1 MAGRGLSTA
10 DLDQI
15 RQVLAGGKRPRV
27 MFTDAAGQIAGQ
39 VGQVVALE
47 DPKSSDE
54 WIVVKFGGDALPFS
68 PADLA
73 LPPRGGA
80 PAKKAA
86 PKQAEPAKKTPSGRT
101 PLAIGEDLLAR
112 EAAEKRGAAGTTP
125 AGAHRSGGSAPADTS
140 TARQEPSV
148 SEATPAADSPAPA
161 PRKPAARGPKVKPQP
176 GLTVTLAYTEG
187 EWTVA
192 AMQGVKALAKPYVIK
207 PAEALKMVGM
217 LDVPGVQEA
226 VEQIL
231 TTERDAAKAQADKL
245 RAELA
250 EIEAKLAELGA

>member
-15 RQVLAGGKRPRV
+15 RHVLAGGKRPRV

-39 VGQVVALE
+39 IGQVVALE

-68 PADLA
+68 PTDLQ
-73 LPPRGGA
+73 LPPKGGA
-80 PAKKAA
+80 PVKKAA
-86 PKQAEPAKKTPSGRT
+86 PAKAAEPAAPPSGRK
-101 PLAIGEDLLAR
+101 PLAIGEDLVAPR
-112 EAAEKRGAAGTTP
+112 EADKKAAGSP
-125 AGAHRSGGSAPADTS
+125 AGAQSGGTAPADKTD
-140 TARQEPSV
+140 TRQEPTV
-148 SEATPAADSPAPA
+148 SEAMPASADAPAPA
-161 PRKPAARGPKVKPQP
+161 PRKPAGRAPKVKPP
-176 GLTVTLAYTEG
+176 AGLTVTLAYTEG
-187 EWTVA
+187 EWTVG
-192 AMQGVKALAKPYVIK
+192 AMQGSKALAKPYVIK
-207 PAEALKMVGM
+207 PAEALKMVSM

-231 TTERDAAKAQADKL
+231 ATERDVAKAQADKL
-245 RAELA
+245 RSELA